1 MEATAEMTD
10 EEYLAVKRELTS
22 TSRGRAFAELL
33 EERSRAMA
41 KQEVAMLVDEL
52 RQLLKRNATHAHRQ
66 AELLRV
72 LRREFEEISR
82 YIQQTRQ
89 EIAAL
94 QPEDESRSW
103 IKTATGEL
111 DAIVTATEQATY
123 DILGAAEEVQRLVH
137 SLPAES
143 DIGTIRQSLENQV
156 TSILTACS
164 FQDITGQ
171 RTTKVVNAI
180 RFLEE
185 RVNSMVA
192 IWGTD
197 KSSLRPTASA
207 IVDARPDAHLLNG
220 PALGGGI
227 SQEQADALIANGSA
241 ASAKPAAKA
250 AVSSSQAEIDAL
262 FE

>member
-1 MEATAEMTD
+1 MTD
-10 EEYLAVKRELTS
+10 EEYLDVKRELTS

-82 YIQQTRQ
+82 YIQKTRQ

-94 QPEDESRSW
+94 QPEDESSSW

-111 DAIVTATEQATY
+111 DAIVSATEQATY
-123 DILGAAEEVQRLVH
+123 DILNAAEEVQRLVLR
-137 SLPAES
+137 LPEDGDTGA
-143 DIGTIRQSLENQV
+143 IRRSLEDQV

-197 KSSLRPTASA
+197 KNGVRPTVAATMDS
-207 IVDARPDAHLLNG
+207 RPDAHLLNG
-220 PALGGGI
+220 PALAGGL
-227 SQEQADALIANGSA
+227 SQEQADALIGNGA
-241 ASAKPAAKA
+241 AAPKPAAKPA
-250 AVSSSQAEIDAL
+250 MSSSQAEIDAL
-262 FE
+262 FD

>member
-72 LRREFEEISR
+72 LRREFEEI
-82 YIQQTRQ
+82 T
-89 EIAAL
+89 AL